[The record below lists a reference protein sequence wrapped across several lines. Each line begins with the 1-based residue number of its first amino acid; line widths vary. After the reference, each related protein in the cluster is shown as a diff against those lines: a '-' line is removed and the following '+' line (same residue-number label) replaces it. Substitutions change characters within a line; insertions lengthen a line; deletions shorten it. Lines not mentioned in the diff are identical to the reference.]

1 MNHRHERKSRGRPTL
16 LTAALKNRICGLLR
30 DGCNIKT
37 ACNICGVGERTYYD
51 WRGKGNAGE
60 EPFAKFFSAVTRAR
74 EAHKANLVRRIVAA
88 AKADWKA
95 ASWLLERQFP
105 NEFARS
111 EPRTI
116 LIERLP
122 PVPSPEPETRPGKLE
137 RWFTPKSIGIPLD
150 KKALDYLD
158 TLRCVESQPLPRNG
172 AE

>member
-1 MNHRHERKSRGRPTL
+1 MNQRKNMKRCGRRSIL
-16 LTAALKNRICGLLR
+16 NQKLQRRICGLLSE
-30 DGCNIKT
+30 GSAIKS
-37 ACNICGVGERTYYD
+37 ACIICGIGERTYYD
-51 WRGKGNAGE
+51 WRGKGSAGE
-60 EPFAKFFSAVTRAR
+60 EPFATFFSAVTRAR
-74 EAHKANLVRRIVAA
+74 EAHKANLIERIVAA

-122 PVPSPEPETRPGKLE
+122 PVPSPEPETRPGKPE
-137 RWFTPKSIGIPLD
+137 RWFTPKSTGIPLD
-150 KKALDYLD
+150 KKALDYLA
-158 TLRCVESQPLPRNG
+158 TLRRTESQPLPQNG